1 MSSLPDVLKEDI
13 LAVLLYVGPWANVPR
28 LTETQEQLRSFI
40 TSNFTPEE
48 IQILAQS
55 IARHWLA
62 VKDTE
67 NRFLYP

>member
-1 MSSLPDVLKEDI
+1 MSSLPDVLREDI
-13 LAVLLYVGPWANVPR
+13 LAVLVYVGTLENVPP

-40 TSNFTPEE
+40 TRNFTPEE